1 MGKMTNARIP
11 ESGLFTAFVIEF
23 TYQKR
28 GASVDFSQLT
38 PEQLNG
44 MDKRA
49 LIGIITSLQGQ
60 LATISTQ
67 LNFLTEQIALMNQRS
82 FGRKTEKLDQMDDMH
97 QMSLFDVFNEPEVFQ
112 DNSEEPE
119 ISEITVSSHIR
130 KKKTKRE
137 DSLEGLPARIFE
149 HRIGDD
155 KLAELFPNG
164 YKELPEEVYKRLSI
178 IPQTLLVD
186 EHHVHVYASKNNDG
200 TIIKA
205 ERPAD
210 LFRNSIATAPLVAT
224 LITGKYANHLPLER
238 QSKAFKDNGVKLE
251 TNTIANWMIKASYLY
266 LSILYD
272 ELHKHLFKSHVVHA
286 DETPF
291 EVIKDGRK
299 AGSNSYMWVYRNGEC
314 DSKHPVVIYDYQ
326 PTRRLDHPDDF
337 LKDYTGVLVTDGYQV
352 YHSLEKKRKALKV
365 AGCWVH
371 AKRKFAEL
379 VKAIDTGP
387 SDEIIAAEAVKR
399 ISELFHIDNLFSNL
413 SSEERLKQRQTI
425 IKPKVD
431 DFFVWARTCMLK
443 LPAGGTTYK
452 GLQYCINQE
461 QFLRV
466 FLEDGD
472 VPMHN
477 NPAEQAIR
485 PFTLGR
491 KNWMNVYSINGAQAS
506 AVIYSIVE
514 TAKANNLRIYDYLEF
529 LLSEL
534 SQHSG
539 DTSLDFLKDLL
550 PWNQTVQEKFHS
562 LKKS

>member
-82 FGRKTEKLDQMDDMH
+82 FGRKTEKLDQMDDIH

-119 ISEITVSSHIR
+119 ISEITVSSHTR

-251 TNTIANWMIKASYLY
+251 TNTIANWMIKASDLY

-562 LKKS
+562 LKKT

>member
-38 PEQLNG
+38 PEQLNV
-44 MDKRA
+44 MDKHA

-119 ISEITVSSHIR
+119 ISEITVSSHTR

-251 TNTIANWMIKASYLY
+251 TNTIANWMIKASDLY

>member
-67 LNFLTEQIALMNQRS
+67 LNFLTEQIALMNQCS

-119 ISEITVSSHIR
+119 ISEITVSSHTR

-200 TIIKA
+200 TIINA

-251 TNTIANWMIKASYLY
+251 TNTIANWMIKASDLY

-562 LKKS
+562 LKKT

>member
-1 MGKMTNARIP
+1 
-11 ESGLFTAFVIEF
+11 
-23 TYQKR
+23 
-28 GASVDFSQLT
+28 
-38 PEQLNG
+38 

-119 ISEITVSSHIR
+119 ISEITVSSHTR

-251 TNTIANWMIKASYLY
+251 TNTIAN
-266 LSILYD
+266 
-272 ELHKHLFKSHVVHA
+272 
-286 DETPF
+286 
-291 EVIKDGRK
+291 
-299 AGSNSYMWVYRNGEC
+299 
-314 DSKHPVVIYDYQ
+314 
-326 PTRRLDHPDDF
+326 
-337 LKDYTGVLVTDGYQV
+337 
-352 YHSLEKKRKALKV
+352 
-365 AGCWVH
+365 
-371 AKRKFAEL
+371 
-379 VKAIDTGP
+379 
-387 SDEIIAAEAVKR
+387 
-399 ISELFHIDNLFSNL
+399 
-413 SSEERLKQRQTI
+413 
-425 IKPKVD
+425 
-431 DFFVWARTCMLK
+431 
-443 LPAGGTTYK
+443 
-452 GLQYCINQE
+452 
-461 QFLRV
+461 
-466 FLEDGD
+466 
-472 VPMHN
+472 
-477 NPAEQAIR
+477 
-485 PFTLGR
+485 
-491 KNWMNVYSINGAQAS
+491 
-506 AVIYSIVE
+506 
-514 TAKANNLRIYDYLEF
+514 
-529 LLSEL
+529 
-534 SQHSG
+534 
-539 DTSLDFLKDLL
+539 
-550 PWNQTVQEKFHS
+550 
-562 LKKS
+562 